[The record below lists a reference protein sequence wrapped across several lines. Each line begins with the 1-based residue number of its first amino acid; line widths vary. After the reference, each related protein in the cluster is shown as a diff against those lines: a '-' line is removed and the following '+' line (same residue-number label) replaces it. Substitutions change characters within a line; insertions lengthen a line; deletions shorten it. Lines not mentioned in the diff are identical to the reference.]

1 MKAKQV
7 KFLKAFEETYGVISY
22 ACKAANVSRQTYYNW
37 RKNDPAFDEKARE
50 IEESAIDIAEGK
62 LLTQIGEGNL
72 TAIIFYLKTKGKKR
86 GYVEQVD
93 SNISM
98 NPFEKLMQ
106 DLDKE
111 EGETG
116 EE

>member
-1 MKAKQV
+1 MKSKQKQK
-7 KFLKAFEETYGVISY
+7 KFLEAFEKSYGVISY
-22 ACKAANVSRQTYYNW
+22 ACKAANISRQTYYNW
-37 RKNDPAFDEKARE
+37 RKNDPEFDVKANE
-50 IEESAIDIAEGK
+50 IEETAIDIAEGK
-62 LLTQIGEGNL
+62 LFAQIGSGNI

-93 SNISM
+93 NNVTM

-111 EGETG
+111 ES